1 MAGTYEALEA
11 GNTGDALV
19 DFTGGVGE
27 SVNLKEGGY
36 ANDVEKRDQ
45 LFKTMLKGMKDKSL
59 MSASIKV
66 SPCISSTDNYRVRVR
81 VRV

>member
-27 SVNLKEGGY
+27 AINLREGGY
-36 ANDVEKRDQ
+36 ANDSEKRVQ
-45 LFKTMLKGMKDKSL
+45 LFKTMQKGMKDKSL

-66 SPCISSTDNYRVRVR
+66 IMIG
-81 VRV
+81 

>member
-36 ANDVEKRDQ
+36 ANDQKKREE
-45 LFKTMLKGMKDKSL
+45 LFKTMQKGEKDKSL

-66 SPCISSTDNYRVRVR
+66 SLGLGYLWCYLMGL
-81 VRV
+81 